1 MFTYFTIF
9 YVHIIQH
16 LCLKNYVFFRFFG
29 VLDLGVPLKHHPAR
43 AAIAGIRPSWGTSKR
58 TEVPKKSPEKPRDL
72 PSGYLL
78 HSHGIEWSGWPI
90 EIDGLANLIA

>member
-1 MFTYFTIF
+1 MF
-9 YVHIIQH
+9 
-16 LCLKNYVFFRFFG
+16 FFRFFG

>member
-29 VLDLGVPLKHHPAR
+29 VLDLGGTPKTSSSQGGYR
-43 AAIAGIRPSWGTSKR
+43 RDSAILGDIKADGGAKKITRKTKR
-58 TEVPKKSPEKPRDL
+58 FTIWLFVT
-72 PSGYLL
+72 
-78 HSHGIEWSGWPI
+78 
-90 EIDGLANLIA
+90 